1 MAIILVGALALGG
14 LIYYGFTLMAI
25 EDYNCGYEQLYS
37 KAKNGDLIKTQE
49 GQTLGKVLKEDYRL
63 LLITPEDTLSICK
76 FASANY
82 RSLEVVKQ
90 D

>member
-1 MAIILVGALALGG
+1 MVLALGG
-14 LIYYGFTLMAI
+14 LIYFGLVQMAI

-37 KAKNGDLIKTQE
+37 EASDGDLIKTQD
-49 GQTLGKVLKEDYRL
+49 GQTLGKVLKEDFRL
-63 LLITPEDTLSICK
+63 MLITPEDTLSICK

-90 D
+90 DW